1 MVKNYPHALLFFY
14 PINGIIYKMFSAE
27 QIKTILNFILDSAKI
42 IFGSLVVGIFAPNIS
57 GEIPW
62 LTFLVG
68 IIMTLMFLGIAM
80 FLSDKVKNNSN

>member
-1 MVKNYPHALLFFY
+1 
-14 PINGIIYKMFSAE
+14 MFSAE

-80 FLSDKVKNNSN
+80 FLSDKVKNNSI